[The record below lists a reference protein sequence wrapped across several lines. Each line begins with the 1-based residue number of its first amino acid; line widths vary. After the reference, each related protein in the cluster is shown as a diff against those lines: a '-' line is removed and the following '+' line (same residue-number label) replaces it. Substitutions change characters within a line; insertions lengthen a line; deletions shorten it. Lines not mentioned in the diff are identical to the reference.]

1 MDGYNGIGKPRNIPL
16 ICTVCPESPRF
27 SDVSHLLTHIASKGH
42 LHHETQTK
50 LRAHQDLVSAVA
62 LQQYEQWYHENGIET
77 LLVERLKA
85 KQVKEAMKGRLHRA
99 NVASKPANVAPRT
112 KKRSRRTTNDPNEY
126 AAQNFAEAIPL
137 YAGLFSE
144 EHDSELPD
152 ELLQNNDMLSL
163 KGQIWPGMGKMD
175 LANEDMKR
183 TRNQRK
189 PKSAIDKMRRTSE
202 GIEPTQVVLN
212 SALQVERVKGVY
224 DSSSPIPG
232 QEEATPPPPK
242 RTTRVRKK
250 REPLLDLS
258 TNIPVGHPN
267 HANMFA
273 RTTGQTRAQA
283 HASESIYTGNLPL
296 RHPMRPQSIFRDG
309 QSPLNVYNDRTM
321 APSLHQN
328 SKNLPYEH
336 RVMPTVNP
344 ISQSASSLT
353 ARIVSSKDTFSYD
366 QDSPSG
372 LPDLK
377 HYNFSSSF
385 SHRPDT
391 PNSLN
396 INAFG
401 GASRYTLAMNSHFS
415 AYDRSQGHEN
425 HPITP
430 KQEDYFS
437 LAGQTSLLNSSPH
450 FLNVSESNPLLSQD
464 RPFFKS
470 YLQSPSCKGHEQ
482 PNSFSFKPINY
493 RPDMTEP
500 TEIMEPQDASVDD
513 IKVESQLCDIVHPSL
528 HNDNDEATFDVD
540 GTWAADTILDGLPAD
555 LGRDGSAV

>member
-1 MDGYNGIGKPRNIPL
+1 
-16 ICTVCPESPRF
+16 
-27 SDVSHLLTHIASKGH
+27 
-42 LHHETQTK
+42 
-50 LRAHQDLVSAVA
+50 
-62 LQQYEQWYHENGIET
+62 
-77 LLVERLKA
+77 
-85 KQVKEAMKGRLHRA
+85 MKGRLHRA

-232 QEEATPPPPK
+232 QEEAELTI
-242 RTTRVRKK
+242 RASGDANS
-250 REPLLDLS
+250 EPYFTIGVKLDC
-258 TNIPVGHPN
+258 T
-267 HANMFA
+267 
-273 RTTGQTRAQA
+273 
-283 HASESIYTGNLPL
+283 
-296 RHPMRPQSIFRDG
+296 DC
-309 QSPLNVYNDRTM
+309 
-321 APSLHQN
+321 
-328 SKNLPYEH
+328 
-336 RVMPTVNP
+336 
-344 ISQSASSLT
+344 
-353 ARIVSSKDTFSYD
+353 
-366 QDSPSG
+366 
-372 LPDLK
+372 
-377 HYNFSSSF
+377 F

>member
-232 QEEATPPPPK
+232 QEEATSNETAIHFS
-242 RTTRVRKK
+242 RWT
-250 REPLLDLS
+250 EP
-258 TNIPVGHPN
+258 T
-267 HANMFA
+267 
-273 RTTGQTRAQA
+273 Q
-283 HASESIYTGNLPL
+283 
-296 RHPMRPQSIFRDG
+296 
-309 QSPLNVYNDRTM
+309 
-321 APSLHQN
+321 
-328 SKNLPYEH
+328 NLPYEH

-500 TEIMEPQDASVDD
+500 TEIMEPQDTSVDD